1 MSLIAPLLS
10 LPGRVRKL
18 RGHNAPKAIAAGSL
32 NPPYYDTVADFS
44 GDEDYRVYRFVS
56 NDTGSNAKL
65 GIPAA
70 KIRTRSDFK
79 LNNSNVVQ
87 FPILDMD
94 GPGAV
99 DLISFVSVVSTTN
112 LAATVAFGIS
122 VVLDGQELMAPG
134 WEGSGLHGRGSV
146 GDWESHYNCI
156 NLVGHVYLPATLTTG
171 DSVSGPANPT
181 EFLAFR
187 ESSPILF
194 KQSLQ
199 VTLEHRQ
206 SDDATRWDMW
216 SLINAWQTE

>member
-32 NPPYYDTVADFS
+32 NPPYYVTAD
-44 GDEDYRVYRFVS
+44 GVPDDEDYRLYRYVGQDS
-56 NDTGSNAKL
+56 GAGARY
-65 GIPAA
+65 GIPGA
-70 KIRTRSDFK
+70 KIRTLSNFR

-87 FPILDMD
+87 FPILDMT

-99 DLISFVSVVSTTN
+99 DLISFVSIVGTLSLGAN
-112 LAATVAFGIS
+112 VAFGIS

-134 WEGSGLHGRGSV
+134 WEGSGVHSRSSTTE
-146 GDWESHYNCI
+146 WEAHYNCI
-156 NLVGHVYLPATLTTG
+156 NLIGQVYLPSRLRLSSNSDNLFG
-171 DSVSGPANPT
+171 
-181 EFLAFR
+181 EFPAFR
-187 ESSPILF
+187 ESAPIPF

-206 SDDATRWDMW
+206 SDDAGKWDMW

>member
-10 LPGRVRKL
+10 VPGRLRKL

-32 NPPYYDTVADFS
+32 NPPYYDTTADFS
-44 GDEDYRVYRFVS
+44 GDEDYRVYRRVGD
-56 NDTGSNAKL
+56 DTGSNAKF

-70 KIRTRSDFK
+70 KIRTRSNFK

-99 DLISFVSVVSTTN
+99 DLISFVSVVSTRDYT
-112 LAATVAFGIS
+112 ASVAFGIS

-134 WEGSGLHGRGSV
+134 WEGSGLHDRGSV

-156 NLVGHVYLPATLTTG
+156 NLVGHVYLPSKLHTIFSETDNLYG
-171 DSVSGPANPT
+171 
-181 EFLAFR
+181 EFPAFR
-187 ESSPILF
+187 ESSPIPF